1 MSDRGARGA
10 HESERRHGR
19 RGAHERANG
28 DRRSG
33 HTREQTAEQTATE
46 ARERPRE
53 RVRGQG
59 GYTLRFF
66 SALSSWSCVSNSVYC
81 RFLATWMR
89 GRRE

>member
-33 HTREQTAEQTATE
+33 HTREQTATE